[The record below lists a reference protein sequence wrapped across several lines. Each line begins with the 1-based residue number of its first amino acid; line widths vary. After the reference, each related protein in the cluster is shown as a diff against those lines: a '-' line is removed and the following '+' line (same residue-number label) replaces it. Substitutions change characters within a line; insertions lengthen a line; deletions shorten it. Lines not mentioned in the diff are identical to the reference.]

1 MGGDR
6 DRSLSVAFWNT
17 WLLRPRFFPRGP
29 VLPAADRLFAPDV
42 PRRAH
47 LAGQALAGRFDVVAL
62 AECFNAPEQAAV
74 LASWTDPQT
83 SRGPGRSAFRNTGSG
98 LLTVV
103 DSSRAEITYRVRM
116 AYRAGGD
123 LRDSDSFATKGA
135 VLTRV
140 RRAQPP
146 EQAGRRRSHEGQPE
160 IDIVSTHLFAGG
172 ELLAVVPG
180 SEDRH
185 RHHGVRMRQVDELL
199 RFIGREH
206 DPHLPLLLVG
216 DLNVT
221 AHDHALASPTER
233 YDDLAARLATVG
245 LVDLWATKG
254 VGPGPTCTF
263 ARPDDL
269 TSDPAD
275 GDLVADDPAEQ
286 LGLHHQ
292 DHRERIDYLWLAQP
306 TTGRQ
311 VTADRPRRWGFPR
324 PGVHGGLAGTLS
336 DHLALSVT
344 LHLD

>member
-1 MGGDR
+1 MGADR

-47 LAGQALAGRFDVVAL
+47 LAGQAVAGRFDVVAL
-62 AECFNAPEQAAV
+62 AECFNAPEQTAV

-83 SRGPGRSAFRNTGSG
+83 ARGPGRSAFRNTGSG

-103 DSSRAEITYRVRM
+103 DSSRAEITYRARL
-116 AYRAGGD
+116 AYRSGGD

-140 RRAQPP
+140 RRAPPP
-146 EQAGRRRSHEGQPE
+146 EQALRRRSHEGEPE

-172 ELLAVVPG
+172 DLLAVVPG
-180 SEDRH
+180 SEDRA
-185 RHHGVRMRQVDELL
+185 RHHRVRMRQIDELVT
-199 RFIGREH
+199 FIGREH
-206 DPHLPLLLVG
+206 DPHLPLLVAG
-216 DLNVT
+216 DLNVV
-221 AHDHALASPTER
+221 AHDHTVESPTER
-233 YDDLAARLATVG
+233 YDDLAARLGALG
-245 LVDLWATKG
+245 LVDLWATNG

-263 ARPDDL
+263 AHADEVASEPDD
-269 TSDPAD
+269 T
-275 GDLVADDPAEQ
+275 DLVADDPDER
-286 LGLHHQ
+286 LGVTRS
-292 DHRERIDYLWLAQP
+292 DRRERIDYLWLGQP
-306 TTGRQ
+306 ANGHQ
-311 VTADRPRRWGFPR
+311 VTADRPRRWGFSR
-324 PGVHGGLAGTLS
+324 PGVHGGPAGTLS